1 MRHLSLFLLYN
12 ECIENLSTKHKSRQE
27 HNKKVGYYIDGR
39 NDCMNWLK
47 TLNDALEYVE
57 EHIDEEIDVQDITK
71 MVHSS
76 YHHFVRTF
84 HILSGVTLVEYIRKR
99 RLTLAA
105 NDLVGSNVKVIDIA
119 YKYQYST
126 PESFSKAFKEFHG
139 VSPRDAKNFKGGL
152 KSYSKLS
159 FKIQIGGISEMTYKM
174 VHKDVLEF
182 SGYVIEVETKNG
194 QNFIDIP
201 AFWQSVFKDGRF
213 PVLLENSDE
222 MGVVGVCYG
231 YDKEISRFKYMIGV
245 RNSNVTA
252 EGIEHVTFGPE
263 DFAAFKCEGKL
274 PDSVQKTVKYIY
286 NEWFPSSNYE
296 HTSGPEIE
304 VYPGGDTAS
313 DDYVCYYWMPV
324 QKK

>member
-1 MRHLSLFLLYN
+1 
-12 ECIENLSTKHKSRQE
+12 
-27 HNKKVGYYIDGR
+27 
-39 NDCMNWLK
+39 MNWLK

-201 AFWQSVFKDGRF
+201 AFYADFKAYQAGDVNYKSTTRDVKLIIDSLKAAKVIIGAPF
-213 PVLLENSDE
+213 KFLLP
-222 MGVVGVCYG
+222 
-231 YDKEISRFKYMIGV
+231 F
-245 RNSNVTA
+245 
-252 EGIEHVTFGPE
+252 F
-263 DFAAFKCEGKL
+263 L
-274 PDSVQKTVKYIY
+274 
-286 NEWFPSSNYE
+286 SSSINA
-296 HTSGPEIE
+296 TI
-304 VYPGGDTAS
+304 
-313 DDYVCYYWMPV
+313 
-324 QKK
+324 